1 MLHPRRNYHI
11 ERTDSMPNMKEFDR
25 AWEIDFI
32 GPRIKLIRKAVKD
45 GDYAAALDYLGTI
58 QEKAKAAQLQINK
71 LQAAK

>member
-1 MLHPRRNYHI
+1 
-11 ERTDSMPNMKEFDR
+11 MPNMKEFDR
-25 AWEIDFI
+25 ASEIDFI

-58 QEKAKAAQLQINK
+58 QKKAKAAQLLINK

>member
-1 MLHPRRNYHI
+1 
-11 ERTDSMPNMKEFDR
+11 MPNMKEFDR
-25 AWEIDFI
+25 AWEVDFI